1 MVNTNR
7 QHAHFAHPCLRTT
20 LLEETANFLLAKSL
34 AAGVDCDYGKS
45 VLLLLY
51 LLLPPLLH
59 AVAHIRLEPEA
70 QRDHRVPDAGI
81 QTDNFNFPQNFQF
94 T

>member
-1 MVNTNR
+1 MQLFEALVDTAPSHCR
-7 QHAHFAHPCLRTT
+7 LQAHLSQKRIVGFI
-20 LLEETANFLLAKSL
+20 
-34 AAGVDCDYGKS
+34 
-45 VLLLLY
+45 LLLY